1 MPIRGYALC
10 IILGIVA
17 AIWIGERRWVARGGR
32 PGDVQDIAIW
42 AVPFGI
48 VGAPALPRGHRL
60 ASSTS
65 ATGENPVTALY
76 VWRGG
81 LGIWGGDRARRA
93 SAPTSGA
100 AAKGIRFLP
109 MLDALAPG
117 VLVAQAIGRWG
128 NWFNQELYGRPTD
141 LPWGLEIDRDHWP
154 TGCDYPRARHLHV
167 RAGTTFHP
175 TFLYECLW
183 NLAAFVLVIWLE
195 RRFRLGYGRV
205 MALYVMAY
213 TAGRG
218 WIEYLRID
226 DVQLENVLGLRF
238 NVWTSIVLF
247 VAAAIY
253 FVVSVPAPPGPR
265 GVGLPSTGAARPAAR
280 SPPRADEGPTSVGRA
295 APRTGPMLP
304 RTRSAGRSS
313 DDAPTPG
320 RCPPT
325 TDACRRHVTGGN
337 LSAPPRGPMTS
348 LAPHHLWTCSRG
360 PPDEDDGRTLVPYS
374 HAFPPP
380 QGSTTRATSTTPAA
394 SPSWR
399 P

>member
-1 MPIRGYALC
+1 MLPELLDPVVILTIPSPSDGVWDLGPVPIRGYALC

-17 AIWIGERRWVARGGR
+17 AIWIGERRWVARGGQ

-48 VGAPALPRGHRL
+48 VGARL
-60 ASSTS
+60 YHV
-65 ATGENPVTALY
+65 ATDWERYFGDGENPITALY

-81 LGIWGGDRARRA
+81 LGIWGGVAL
-93 SAPTSGA
+93 GA
-100 AAKGIRFLP
+100 VGAYLGCRAKGIRFLP
-109 MLDALAPG
+109 LADALAPG

-141 LPWGLEIDRDHWP
+141 LPWGLEIDRSHWP
-154 TGCDYPRARHLHV
+154 TECDYPKGSGTCTFE
-167 RAGTTFHP
+167 AGTTFHP

-205 MALYVMAY
+205 MAVYVMAY

-253 FVVSVPAPPGPR
+253 LVVS
-265 GVGLPSTGAARPAAR
+265 
-280 SPPRADEGPTSVGRA
+280 
-295 APRTGPMLP
+295 
-304 RTRSAGRSS
+304 TRRH
-313 DDAPTPG
+313 PG
-320 RCPPT
+320 REESVYRDGPVPS
-325 TDACRRHVTGGN
+325 RRPRRLAGG
-337 LSAPPRGPMTS
+337 RGGRRGRDRD
-348 LAPHHLWTCSRG
+348 SRG
-360 PPDEDDGRTLVPYS
+360 RRRRTIPATTTVAGNVSTDD
-374 HAFPPP
+374 
-380 QGSTTRATSTTPAA
+380 
-394 SPSWR
+394 
-399 P
+399 